1 MGGLLVATLLT
12 LFFEP
17 ALYSLLYR
25 VKRPHTAAAR
35 FEAAGALPVASPA
48 IG

>member
-17 ALYSLLYR
+17 ALYSLVYR
-25 VKRPHTAAAR
+25 VRRPHPGYRSDAAVDPLLASG
-35 FEAAGALPVASPA
+35 AAD
-48 IG
+48 